1 MDKQVVIIMG
11 ATGCTGSVLAER
23 LCQSGYKVGLMGRS
37 QEKLSALQERLLAAG
52 AAEEDVGTAICD
64 ATKYP
69 EVEAALVR
77 LEILLGDTHGLVNC
91 VGSMHL
97 KPTHTTDIRDW
108 QEVLDINLNSCF
120 YLLKAGIKG
129 LRKTR
134 GSVVFIASAAAQTG
148 MSDHEAI
155 AAAKAGVIGLTRSAA
170 ASYAR
175 SGIRVN
181 CLAPGLVETNLTTAI
196 TSAPALRDA
205 SMAMHPLGRLG
216 QAEDLAGAIAFL
228 LSQEASWITGQ
239 VLGVDGGLANLR
251 PKARA

>member
-1 MDKQVVIIMG
+1 MDKKPVMIMG
-11 ATGCTGSVLAER
+11 ATGCTGSALAEK
-23 LCQSGYKVGLMGRS
+23 LCRSGYRVGLMGRS
-37 QEKLSALQERLLAAG
+37 QEKLAELKERLMACG
-52 AAEEDVGTAICD
+52 AAEEDVATAICD
-64 ATKYP
+64 ATVYAQ
-69 EVEAALVR
+69 VEAALVR
-77 LEILLGDTHGLVNC
+77 LEIHLGETYGLVNC

-97 KPTHTTDIRDW
+97 KPAHITDIDDW
-108 QEVLDINLNSCF
+108 QEVLDTNLNSCF

-170 ASYAR
+170 ATYAR

-181 CLAPGLVETNLTTAI
+181 CLAPGLVETNLTAAI
-196 TSAPALRDA
+196 TSAQALKDA
-205 SMAMHPLGRLG
+205 STAMHPLGRLG
-216 QAEDLAGAIAFL
+216 QPEDLAGAIAFL
-228 LSQEASWITGQ
+228 LSDQASWITGQ

-251 PKARA
+251 TKARA